1 MSRLHRARCDPTR
14 CPERGVGKRR
24 RISRTPVVALRPR
37 HDNGCPSVRLAG
49 QCGRVD
55 FKATPPVGLHEALV
69 PGVCSA
75 AATHRVRRRV
85 ACA

>member
-14 CPERGVGKRR
+14 LPNAALANANAYRALRSLPCARVTTIGAQASALLDNVAVLTAKRR
-24 RISRTPVVALRPR
+24 R
-37 HDNGCPSVRLAG
+37 H
-49 QCGRVD
+49 
-55 FKATPPVGLHEALV
+55 VGLHEALV